1 MDEVPAYVALL
12 CVTTIYALILFAWLK
27 RRYEPDLTWLEVVIG
42 VLLCMAVPVWL
53 ARQGRTYTW
62 QEYEARVFIAFIV
75 GGFPIIAGATLHS
88 RHAADAAIS
97 EARSLMKD
105 QEHGDHT
112 EEVAP

>member
-1 MDEVPAYVALL
+1 MAEVPVYAALL
-12 CVTTIYALILFAWLK
+12 SAMTIYALILFAWLK
-27 RRYEPDLTWLEVVIG
+27 RRYDPDLTWFEVVIG
-42 VLLCMAVPVWL
+42 IVLCMAVPVWL
-53 ARQGRTYTW
+53 ARQGLITTW
-62 QEYEARVFIAFIV
+62 QEYEARVFIAFVV
-75 GGFPIIAGATLHS
+75 GGFPIIVGATLHS